1 MVDVEEMFDGHFEV
15 DVVFFLHVF
24 IDLLSVIDHECSE
37 GHVDLDGCDVY
48 LLRGL
53 FHVKHVLTG
62 VDVHLGQL

>member
-1 MVDVEEMFDGHFEV
+1 MVDVEEMFDGHFETDLV
-15 DVVFFLHVF
+15 YLHVF
-24 IDLLSVIDHECSE
+24 INLLSVIDHEGSE
-37 GHVDLDGCDVY
+37 GYVDLDGRDVY

>member
-1 MVDVEEMFDGHFEV
+1 MIDVEEMLDCYFEA
-15 DVVFFLHVF
+15 DVVLLHVL
-24 IDLLSVIDHECSE
+24 IDLLSVIDHEGSE
-37 GHVDLDGCDVY
+37 GYVDLDGRDVY

>member
-1 MVDVEEMFDGHFEV
+1 MVDVEEMFDGHFEI
-15 DVVFFLHVF
+15 DVVLLHVL
-24 IDLLSVIDHECSE
+24 IDLLSVVDHEGSE
-37 GHVDLDGCDVY
+37 GYVDLDGCDVY